1 MSPGKSLQKKT
12 SSRKLYG
19 PGTPT
24 LSVLV
29 QKAGASVK
37 SNYFPPVALNRQR
50 LLLNLITLQLFGRI
64 SGEGEAPILWKLKV
78 KSQLTGKDP
87 NLGKD

>member
-50 LLLNLITLQLFGRI
+50 LLLNLITLPCSF
-64 SGEGEAPILWKLKV
+64 PC
-78 KSQLTGKDP
+78 KDP
-87 NLGKD
+87 G